1 MIRIGIVGIGFMGRI
16 HFLASQ
22 KLNGAKVTAIC
33 SRDPAKRKGDWS
45 STRGNFGPEPGTV
58 DLTGVKAY
66 SSLKKMLADPDIDLI
81 DICNTTAHHP
91 KTAIAALKAGKHV
104 LVEKAIALK
113 PRDADRMLA
122 AARDAGKLLMV
133 AHVLPFFPEFA
144 FAAEAVRSGRY
155 GALKAAHFERVIA
168 KPDWSAEMAD
178 AAATGGPA
186 VDLHIHDTHFMGL
199 LCGMPQG
206 VFSAGVVNN
215 ESVDY
220 LTTSYIYPNG
230 AAITCSSGAVA
241 TIARPFMHG
250 YQMYFERATL
260 AYNSAALPLT
270 VYGSDGGAE
279 KPDLGDDGD
288 PLIAFTSE
296 IQAAV
301 DAVSAGAAPA
311 LLSAQLARDA
321 LALCY
326 KEIESVKKGRIVK
339 V

>member
-1 MIRIGIVGIGFMGRI
+1 
-16 HFLASQ
+16 
-22 KLNGAKVTAIC
+22 
-33 SRDPAKRKGDWS
+33 
-45 STRGNFGPEPGTV
+45 
-58 DLTGVKAY
+58 
-66 SSLKKMLADPDIDLI
+66 
-81 DICNTTAHHP
+81 
-91 KTAIAALKAGKHV
+91 
-104 LVEKAIALK
+104 
-113 PRDADRMLA
+113 
-122 AARDAGKLLMV
+122 
-133 AHVLPFFPEFA
+133 
-144 FAAEAVRSGRY
+144 
-155 GALKAAHFERVIA
+155 
-168 KPDWSAEMAD
+168 
-178 AAATGGPA
+178 
-186 VDLHIHDTHFMGL
+186 
-199 LCGMPQG
+199 MPQG